1 MNILRTLGAATL
13 AASLSLASTAALAAP
28 SDGRWDW
35 VVAPY
40 IWAPS
45 ISTDFR
51 STDPPS
57 TASNDTAFNDIIDKI
72 DGVFLIHGEG
82 QGDEFGVFA
91 DFIFLGLADS
101 SERRFLHTE
110 SDLDTMLIEVAAVWS
125 PHAERFNGFEAF
137 AGMRLIDVDFD
148 FQLIPVDPAFATR
161 TVSVDETFNDFML
174 GARYTF
180 PMSERWSATLRGDGS
195 WGDSNGTWNAS
206 AMAHYRTEHG
216 AWYFGWRYLDIDLE
230 PGNRN
235 DLSIGLNGPVVG
247 YGFRF

>member
-1 MNILRTLGAATL
+1 MHRTRIAAVVALLIAAPL
-13 AASLSLASTAALAAP
+13 AHAAP
-28 SDGRWDW
+28 SGERWDW
-35 VVAPY
+35 SVAPY
-40 IWAPS
+40 LWLTS
-45 ISTDFR
+45 IKADVQTG
-51 STDPPS
+51 TPPLIG
-57 TASNDTAFNDIIDKI
+57 SNFNQFDDVLDDL
-72 DGVFLIHGEG
+72 DGAFLIHGEG
-82 QGDEFGVFA
+82 QGDDFGVFA

-125 PHAERFNGFEAF
+125 PHAQRFNGFEAF

-148 FQLIPVDPAFATR
+148 FRLIPVDPAFATR

-180 PMSERWSATLRGDGS
+180 PLSERWSATLRGDGS

-206 AMAHYRTEHG
+206 AMAHYATDHG